1 MVFFFL
7 EDRLVILLKMAVYYT
22 IVNKEKVNLLGSQG
36 KNLLAI
42 SIGASVG
49 TYCRYSLSIWMNNIL
64 FPLGTLVGNIMGSFL
79 LGLFTSI
86 FTRIIPKE
94 WLKLGLG
101 VGFCGGFTTMS
112 TFSAEV
118 AHFFY
123 PQLYHYDHRL
133 CYSFCDRWNWEC
145 LTWLFNW
152 KPILEKLSYRRQ

>member
-1 MVFFFL
+1 
-7 EDRLVILLKMAVYYT
+7 MAVYYT

-118 AHFFY
+118 AHFFIHNSTIMIIGY
-123 PQLYHYDHRL
+123 VTLSVIGGIGSALLGYL
-133 CYSFCDRWNWEC
+133 IGN
-145 LTWLFNW
+145 LFW
-152 KPILEKLSYRRQ
+152 KNSVTEGSEAE